1 MDKTHAA
8 ARSTLPASARVGRTP
23 DQPQPKAGFVSGAEL
38 HLGAVLVTG
47 ANGFIGSNLVAE
59 LTSRDCDV
67 TAGVRPGRRLS
78 SEMAARCG
86 AIAYRELELNS
97 VDRLAQAL
105 EGIDTILHTAGCTA
119 ASSYRDFLQTNRNGT
134 YRLLQAAA
142 RQPVPPRV
150 ILISSV
156 AAAGPRRLE
165 RPVRAEDRPEPVSEY
180 GRSKLAG
187 ERVARRFAAELPIT
201 TIRPGIVFGPGDHEV
216 LRLIKLVANSH
227 LNFLPGYR
235 QPLFPFIAVQD
246 LIDCMIKAV
255 HAGSV
260 LRPFDRDLPLA
271 GEAAGDGIYYAAD
284 PQFGSFG
291 DLGRWISRGLGHRWH
306 KPVRLPLAAVRFAA
320 RLSTWFA
327 DPKHPS
333 TFTPDKIREAA
344 VLGWECDV
352 EKTMR
357 ELEWAPAASL
367 EERVRQTILWY
378 RQHGWLK

>member
-1 MDKTHAA
+1 MDKTQTA
-8 ARSTLPASARVGRTP
+8 ARSSSPSSEKSQRTYE
-23 DQPQPKAGFVSGAEL
+23 QPQSDGQLANRVDL
-38 HLGAVLVTG
+38 QLGSVLVTG

-59 LTSRDCDV
+59 LTARECEV
-67 TAGVRPGRRLS
+67 FAGVRPGRRLAGD
-78 SEMAARCG
+78 MAARCG
-86 AIAYRELELNS
+86 DIAYRELELDA
-97 VDRLAQAL
+97 VDRLAHAL
-105 EGIDTILHTAGCTA
+105 EGIDTIVHTAGRTA
-119 ASSYRDFLQTNRNGT
+119 ANSYREFLQTNRTGT

-156 AAAGPRRLE
+156 AAAGPRTRE
-165 RPVRAEDRPEPVSEY
+165 RPVQTEDRPEPVSEY

-187 ERVARRFAAELPIT
+187 ERIARRFAADLPIT
-201 TIRPGIVFGPGDHEV
+201 AIRPGIVFGPGDREV
-216 LRLIKLVANSH
+216 LRLVKLVANTH
-227 LNFLPGYR
+227 LNFLPGIR

-246 LIDCMIKAV
+246 LIDCIVKAV
-255 HAGSV
+255 HVGSV
-260 LRPFDRDLPLA
+260 LRPLDHNVPLV
-271 GEAAGDGIYYAAD
+271 GEAAGDGIYNAAD

-291 DLGRWISRGLGHRWH
+291 DFGRWISRGLGHRWH
-306 KPVRLPLAAVRFAA
+306 RPVRLPLAAVRAAA

-327 DPKHPS
+327 DPTHPS

-352 EKTMR
+352 WKTMR

-367 EERVRQTILWY
+367 EERLQQTILWY